1 MNRKGVFYFPL
12 LLYLFLLLSLW
23 LLSWFFGVLQ
33 LVFNSTFVVGNL
45 ITAEGMRWALRSSL
59 NVVDSA
65 PWGVAM
71 LSVVTYATLA
81 ASGLLRLAGDIFS
94 GRMLAANQR
103 RAVAVAAIMLLLY
116 LLLLFACT
124 VAPWNFLLGASYN
137 ISVSPIA
144 RGWLLLLFIAVLSV
158 SLSYGYVY
166 GNFRSIIDILQG
178 VEENVRIFIPAFLSM
193 LPAVAL
199 LSCMHY
205 MAVFE
210 LMNLNVATVCTIE
223 NVVYAFPSLFVLIVR
238 TVIAYR
244 ASR

>member
-124 VAPWNFLLGASYN
+124 VAPWNFLLAASYN
-137 ISVSPIA
+137 ISVSPLA

-178 VEENVRIFIPAFLSM
+178 VEENVKMFIPAFLSM

-210 LMNLNVATVCTIE
+210 LMNLNAATVCTIE
-223 NVVYAFPSLFVLIVR
+223 NVVYAFPFVFVLIVR
-238 TVIAYR
+238 AVIAYR
-244 ASR
+244 GSR

>member
-137 ISVSPIA
+137 ISVSPLA

-178 VEENVRIFIPAFLSM
+178 VEENVKMFIPAFLSM

-210 LMNLNVATVCTIE
+210 LMNLNAATVCTIE
-223 NVVYAFPSLFVLIVR
+223 NVVYAFPFVFVLIVR
-238 TVIAYR
+238 AVIAYR
-244 ASR
+244 SSR

>member
-166 GNFRSIIDILQG
+166 GNFRSIIDALQR

-210 LMNLNVATVCTIE
+210 LMNLNAATVCTIE
-223 NVVYAFPSLFVLIVR
+223 NVIYAFPFLFVLIVR

>member
-1 MNRKGVFYFPL
+1 MNSRKILYFPI
-12 LLYLFLLLSLW
+12 LLYVIALLSLW
-23 LLSWFFGVLQ
+23 LLSWLLGVMQ
-33 LVFNSTFVVGNL
+33 LLVDGTFVMGNL
-45 ITAEGMRWALRSSL
+45 MTAEGIRWALRSSL

-81 ASGLLRLAGDIFS
+81 ASGLLRLVGDIFS
-94 GRMLAANQR
+94 GRMLTANQR

-137 ISVSPIA
+137 VALSPLA
-144 RGWLLLLFIAVLSV
+144 RGWLLVLFVGVLLL

-166 GNFRSIIDILQG
+166 GNFRSIIDALQR
-178 VEENVRIFIPAFLSM
+178 VEENVKMFIPAFLSM

-199 LSCMHY
+199 LSCMRY

-210 LMNLNVATVCTIE
+210 LMNMSTTAVCATE
-223 NVVYAFPSLFVLIVR
+223 NIVYAFPFLFVLIVR

>member
-124 VAPWNFLLGASYN
+124 VAPWTFLLGASYN
-137 ISVSPIA
+137 ISVSPLA

-178 VEENVRIFIPAFLSM
+178 VEENVKMFIPAFLSM

-210 LMNLNVATVCTIE
+210 LMNLNAATVCTIE
-223 NVVYAFPSLFVLIVR
+223 NVVYAFPFVFVLIVR
-238 TVIAYR
+238 AVIAYR
-244 ASR
+244 SSR